1 MPSLVYLKKSL
12 STNDEISDYFTL
24 NKNEITAIYTFDQT
38 KGRGQYGN
46 SWNTLTDQNLAF
58 SFCVR
63 KDKICYSNSLFNYYT
78 AVLFQKF
85 FANLTNADVKIK
97 WPNDLILKNK
107 KFAGIL
113 IEAKKIDNVE
123 VFIIGIGVNV
133 LQTDFQNLPKAVS
146 ILTETGKS
154 LDLDKLAEDLFS
166 FLNENISAEI
176 SEEKTLENFNEHLFR
191 KDEVSVFE
199 IKGFRQNGI
208 IKNADSDGY
217 LWIELEN
224 EGLQKFF
231 HKEIELLY

>member
-1 MPSLVYLKKSL
+1 MPSLVYLKKAV
-12 STNDEISDYFTL
+12 STNDEIEGYFTL
-24 NKNEITAIYTFDQT
+24 NKNKNTAVYTFDQT

-46 SWNTLTDQNLAF
+46 TWNTLTDQNLAF
-58 SFCVR
+58 SFCVQ

-85 FANLTNADVKIK
+85 FANLTNAEVKIK

-113 IEAKKIDNVE
+113 IEAKKVNNVE

-133 LQTDFQNLPKAVS
+133 LQTDFQNLPKAGS

-154 LDLDKLAEDLFS
+154 CDLHKLAEDLFS

-176 SEEKTLENFNEHLFR
+176 SEEKILQNFNEHLFR
-191 KDEVSVFE
+191 KNEVSVFE
-199 IKGFRQNGI
+199 IKGLRQNGI
-208 IKNADSDGY
+208 IKSADSDGY

-224 EGLQKFF
+224 EGLKKFF

>member
-1 MPSLVYLKKSL
+1 MPSLVYLKKSV
-12 STNDEISDYFTL
+12 STNDEIEGYFTL
-24 NKNEITAIYTFDQT
+24 NKNENTAVYTFDQT

-46 SWNTLTDQNLAF
+46 TWNTLTDQNLAF
-58 SFCVR
+58 SFCIK
-63 KDKICYSNSLFNYYT
+63 KDKICYGNSLFNYYT

-85 FANLTNADVKIK
+85 FANLTNAEVKIK
-97 WPNDLILKNK
+97 WPNDLILNNK

-113 IEAKKIDNVE
+113 IEAKKVNNAE

-133 LQTDFQNLPKAVS
+133 LQTDFQNLPKAGS

-154 LDLDKLAEDLFS
+154 LDLHKLAEDLFS
-166 FLNENISAEI
+166 FLNENISTEI
-176 SEEKTLENFNEHLFR
+176 SEEKILEKFNEHLFR
-191 KDEVSVFE
+191 KNEVSVFE
-199 IKGFRQNGI
+199 INGFRQNGI

-224 EGLQKFF
+224 EGLKKFF

>member
-1 MPSLVYLKKSL
+1 MPSLVYLKKAV
-12 STNDEISDYFTL
+12 STNDEIEGYFTL
-24 NKNEITAIYTFDQT
+24 NKNENTTVYTFDQT

-46 SWNTLTDQNLAF
+46 TWDTLTDQNLAF
-58 SFCVR
+58 SFCVQ
-63 KDKICYSNSLFNYYT
+63 KDKIYYSNSLFNYYT

-85 FANLTNADVKIK
+85 FANLTNAEVKIK

-113 IEAKKIDNVE
+113 IEAKKVNNVE

-133 LQTDFQNLPKAVS
+133 LQTDFQNLPKAGS

-154 LDLDKLAEDLFS
+154 CDLHKLAEDLFS

-176 SEEKTLENFNEHLFR
+176 SEEIILENFNQHLFR
-191 KDEVSVFE
+191 KNEVSVFE
-199 IKGFRQNGI
+199 IKRFRQNGI

>member
-1 MPSLVYLKKSL
+1 MPSLVYLKKAV
-12 STNDEISDYFTL
+12 STNDEIEGYFTL
-24 NKNEITAIYTFDQT
+24 NKNENTAVYTFDQT

-46 SWNTLTDQNLAF
+46 TWNTLTDHNLAF
-58 SFCVR
+58 SFCVQ
-63 KDKICYSNSLFNYYT
+63 KDKIYYSNSLFNYYT

-85 FANLTNADVKIK
+85 FANLTNAEVKIK

-113 IEAKKIDNVE
+113 IEAKKVNNVE

-133 LQTDFQNLPKAVS
+133 LQTDFQNLPKAGS

-154 LDLDKLAEDLFS
+154 CDLHKLAEDLFS
-166 FLNENISAEI
+166 FLNENICAEI
-176 SEEKTLENFNEHLFR
+176 SEEKIFENFNEHLFR
-191 KDEVSVFE
+191 KNEVSVFE
-199 IKGFRQNGI
+199 IKGLRQNGI

>member
-1 MPSLVYLKKSL
+1 MPSLVYLKKSV

-58 SFCVR
+58 TFCIK

-85 FANLTNADVKIK
+85 FANVTNAEVKIK

-113 IEAKKIDNVE
+113 IEAKKVNNVE

-133 LQTDFQNLPKAVS
+133 LQTTFENLPKAGS

-176 SEEKTLENFNEHLFR
+176 LEEKTLEKFNEHLFR
-191 KDEVSVFE
+191 KNEVSVFE

-224 EGLQKFF
+224 EGLKKFF

>member
-85 FANLTNADVKIK
+85 FANLTHANVKIK

-154 LDLDKLAEDLFS
+154 LDLDTLAEDLFS

-176 SEEKTLENFNEHLFR
+176 LEEKTLEEFNEHLFR

-224 EGLQKFF
+224 EGLKKFF

>member
-1 MPSLVYLKKSL
+1 MPSLVYLKKAV
-12 STNDEISDYFTL
+12 STTDEIEGYFTL
-24 NKNEITAIYTFDQT
+24 NKNENTAVYTFDQT

-46 SWNTLTDQNLAF
+46 TWNTLTDQNLAF
-58 SFCVR
+58 SFCVQ
-63 KDKICYSNSLFNYYT
+63 KDKIYCSNSLFNYYT

-85 FANLTNADVKIK
+85 FANLTNAEVKIK

-113 IEAKKIDNVE
+113 IEAKKVNNAE

-133 LQTDFQNLPKAVS
+133 LQTDFQNLPKAGS

-154 LDLDKLAEDLFS
+154 CDLHKIAEDLFS
-166 FLNENISAEI
+166 FLNENISTEI
-176 SEEKTLENFNEHLFR
+176 SQEKTLQTFNEHLFR
-191 KDEVSVFE
+191 KNEVSVFE
-199 IKGFRQNGI
+199 IKRFRQNGI

>member
-1 MPSLVYLKKSL
+1 MPSLVYLKKSV
-12 STNDEISDYFTL
+12 STNDEIEGYFTL
-24 NKNEITAIYTFDQT
+24 NKNENTAVYTFDQT

-46 SWNTLTDQNLAF
+46 TWNTLTDQNLAF
-58 SFCVR
+58 SFCVI

-85 FANLTNADVKIK
+85 FANLTNAEVKIK
-97 WPNDLILKNK
+97 WPNDLILNNK

-113 IEAKKIDNVE
+113 IEAKKVNNAE

-133 LQTDFQNLPKAVS
+133 LQTDFQNLPKAGS

-154 LDLDKLAEDLFS
+154 LDLHKLAEDLFS
-166 FLNENISAEI
+166 FLNENISTEI
-176 SEEKTLENFNEHLFR
+176 SEEKILEKFNEHLFR
-191 KDEVSVFE
+191 KNEVSVFE
-199 IKGFRQNGI
+199 INGFRQNGI

-224 EGLQKFF
+224 EGLKKFF

>member
-46 SWNTLTDQNLAF
+46 SWNTYTDQNLAF
-58 SFCVR
+58 SFCIK
-63 KDKICYSNSLFNYYT
+63 KDKICYGNSLFNYYT

-85 FANLTNADVKIK
+85 FANLTHANVKIK
-97 WPNDLILKNK
+97 WPNDLILNNK

-113 IEAKKIDNVE
+113 IEAKKIDNVK

-133 LQTDFQNLPKAVS
+133 LQTDFHGLPKAGS
-146 ILTETGKS
+146 IRTETGKS
-154 LDLDKLAEDLFS
+154 LDLEKLAEDLFF